1 MLDWVAMLTTVRIL
15 SDTGPTRV
23 ELAHWND
30 QLVVVK
36 RLQSFNPMVRQ
47 RLEREAQVV
56 SRLKHP
62 NIVPLLAV
70 QDGALIYDYC
80 PGVNLAQAL
89 EAGPLPVNRSV
100 KILRDVLVAL
110 DYAHDEGVIHF
121 DVKPGNIL
129 IKGERAL
136 LTDFGFAKD
145 LALTAITGQQTT
157 LGTPNYMS
165 PEQFQGDRTEARSDL
180 YAAGAVLYH
189 MLTGAPPYGKQV
201 FRVLT
206 GDNRVPLAPLPP
218 PAAELQRVIEVALRL
233 DPAQRFPSARAMLD
247 ALPTAARVA

>member
-1 MLDWVAMLTTVRIL
+1 MLTTVRIL
-15 SDTGPTRV
+15 SDIGPTRV

-36 RLQSFNPMVRQ
+36 RLQSFNPLMRQ

-70 QDGALIYDYC
+70 QEGALIYDYC

-89 EAGPLPVNRSV
+89 EAGPLPVKRSI
-100 KILRDVLVAL
+100 KILRDVLTAL
-110 DYAHDEGVIHF
+110 AYAHDQGVIHF

-157 LGTPNYMS
+157 LGTPNYMA
-165 PEQFQGDRTEARSDL
+165 PEQFAGDRSEPRSDL

-206 GDNRVPLAPLPP
+206 GDTRVPLEPLP
-218 PAAELQRVIEVALRL
+218 AAAADLQPIVNAALQS
-233 DPAQRFPSARAMLD
+233 DPERRFATSQAMLA
-247 ALPTAARVA
+247 ALTDTASSLA